1 MCIRDRAG
9 AAGGTRPRR
18 VARRPRGAGRHDPG
32 PPGAGVIDAAVA
44 GRIKL
49 LGLDVDGV
57 ITNNAIYLG
66 LVEGQRIEFK
76 QFDIQDGLAMGL
88 ARRMG
93 LLVAWVSGRYS
104 DATTLRATELRVDEV
119 IQDKGARKVPAMTEM
134 LLRRGIGW
142 DEVAFLGDDLAD
154 IPVLRRVGL
163 PLAVA
168 NAVDEVKRLAAYTT
182 RASGGAGAVREA
194 IELLLRAQGR
204 WDDAVRVYL
213 EDRGEQA

>member
-1 MCIRDRAG
+1 M
-9 AAGGTRPRR
+9 
-18 VARRPRGAGRHDPG
+18 
-32 PPGAGVIDAAVA
+32 IDAAVA

-57 ITNNAIYLG
+57 VTNNAIYLG
-66 LVEGQRIEFK
+66 LVDGQRVEFK

-93 LLVAWVSGRYS
+93 LQVAWISGRYS
-104 DATTLRATELRVDEV
+104 DATTLRATELKIDAV
-119 IQDKGARKVPAMTEM
+119 IQDPTARKVPGMTEM
-134 LLRRGIGW
+134 LLRLGVGW

-154 IPVLRRVGL
+154 LPVLRRVGL
-163 PLAVA
+163 PMAVA

-194 IELLLRAQGR
+194 IEVLFRAQGR
-204 WDDAVRVYL
+204 WEEAVRTYL
-213 EDRGEQA
+213 EDRGEK

>member
-1 MCIRDRAG
+1 M
-9 AAGGTRPRR
+9 
-18 VARRPRGAGRHDPG
+18 
-32 PPGAGVIDAAVA
+32 IDAAVA

-57 ITNNAIYLG
+57 VTNNAIYLG
-66 LVEGQRIEFK
+66 LVDGQRVEFK

-93 LLVAWVSGRYS
+93 LQVAWVSGRYS
-104 DATTLRATELRVDEV
+104 DATTLRASELQITEV
-119 IQDKGARKVPAMTEM
+119 IQDRGARKVPAMTEM
-134 LLRRGIGW
+134 LLRLGVGW

-154 IPVLRRVGL
+154 VPVLRRVGL

-182 RASGGAGAVREA
+182 QAPGGSGAVREA
-194 IELLLRAQGR
+194 IEVLFRAQGR
-204 WDDAVRVYL
+204 WDEAVRVYL
-213 EDRGEQA
+213 EDRGEK

>member
-1 MCIRDRAG
+1 MI
-9 AAGGTRPRR
+9 
-18 VARRPRGAGRHDPG
+18 DP
-32 PPGAGVIDAAVA
+32 AVA

-66 LVEGQRIEFK
+66 LVNGQRVEFK

-93 LLVAWVSGRYS
+93 LTLAWVSGRYS
-104 DATTLRATELRVDEV
+104 DATALRASELHIDEV

-134 LLRRGIGW
+134 LLRRGLGW
-142 DEVAFLGDDLAD
+142 EEVAFLGDDLAD

-163 PLAVA
+163 PMAVA
-168 NAVDEVKRLAAYTT
+168 NAVPEVKQLAAFTT
-182 RASGGAGAVREA
+182 QVPGGGGAVREA
-194 IELLLRAQGR
+194 IEALFRAQGR
-204 WDDAVRVYL
+204 WDEAVKVYL
-213 EDRGEQA
+213 GDRGEA

>member
-1 MCIRDRAG
+1 M
-9 AAGGTRPRR
+9 
-18 VARRPRGAGRHDPG
+18 
-32 PPGAGVIDAAVA
+32 IDAAVA

-66 LVEGQRIEFK
+66 LVNDQRVEFK

-93 LLVAWVSGRYS
+93 LQIAWVSGRYS
-104 DATTLRATELRVDEV
+104 DATTLRASELRIDEV
-119 IQDKGARKVPAMTEM
+119 IQDRGARKVPTMTEM
-134 LLRRGIGW
+134 LLRLGVGW

-154 IPVLRRVGL
+154 VPVLRRVGL

-168 NAVDEVKRLAAYTT
+168 NAVDEVKRIAAYTT
-182 RASGGAGAVREA
+182 QAAGGSGAVREA
-194 IELLLRAQGR
+194 IEVLLRAQGR
-204 WDDAVRVYL
+204 WEDAVRVYL
-213 EDRGEQA
+213 EDRGEK